1 MVQAENWREICCIY
15 ALSQDKTQT
24 IVQSLGSL
32 ACEHHHL
39 TQPVPNPQV
48 THGVYLIKKTMRI
61 VPGEQSPME
70 TSEMLDRMV
79 CI

>member
-48 THGVYLIKKTMRI
+48 THGVYLIKKNNEDCTLRTI
-61 VPGEQSPME
+61 SHGN
-70 TSEMLDRMV
+70 
-79 CI
+79 I